1 MILKNKFI
9 CTQLKIKLMDCR
21 FCQNKLELIFAD
33 LGMSPLANSYV
44 NPDESNTGEVFFP
57 LKTFVCEKCF
67 LVQLGEFKSP
77 KEIFK
82 NYAYF
87 SSFSTSWVKHSEQY
101 VNSLIRKFKI
111 NKKNLVIEI
120 ASNDGYLLQF
130 FKKKNI
136 PVLGIEP
143 AENVA
148 KNAIKK
154 GIPTITEFFGSKLA
168 RELIKSGKKVDCII
182 ANNVLPH
189 TPELTD
195 FIKGLEILINQNGV
209 IIIQFSAYL
218 VPLIKNTQFDH
229 IYHEHFSYFSLT
241 TIKKILEKFKLEI
254 FDVEELDV
262 HGGSLR
268 LFIKKMGQT
277 KNTSNNLKK
286 LLKEEKEF
294 GIAKKE
300 KYQNF
305 QNQIL
310 EKKISIWRF
319 FSKAKKEN
327 KKIACYGAPA
337 KGNTMLNYCQI
348 GKDFINFTVD
358 KNPAKQGKLL
368 PGTHIPIFN
377 PKKIHEFKPDYLVI
391 LPWNLK
397 EEIVEEM
404 RFIRKWGGK
413 FVVLTPKVKIF

>member
-1 MILKNKFI
+1 MK
-9 CTQLKIKLMDCR
+9 CR
-21 FCQNKLELIFAD
+21 FCNSKLKIIFTD
-33 LGMSPLANSYV
+33 LGMTPLANSYV
-44 NPDESNTGEVFFP
+44 IQEKSNLGEIFFP
-57 LKTFVCEKCF
+57 LKTYVCEKCF
-67 LVQLGEFKSP
+67 LVQLGEFKTP

-87 SSFSTSWVKHSEQY
+87 SSFSKTWVKHAENY
-101 VNSLIRKFKI
+101 VNSIVKKFNFNKDSLI
-111 NKKNLVIEI
+111 VEI

-148 KNAIKK
+148 KNAVKK
-154 GIPTITEFFGSKLA
+154 GIPTVTKFFGSKLA
-168 RELIKSGKKVDCII
+168 KELKKSGKKVDCII

-189 TPELTD
+189 TPELID
-195 FIKGLEILINQNGV
+195 FIKGLELLIKPNGI

-218 VPLIKNTQFDH
+218 VPLIKNGQFDH

-241 TIKKILEKFKLEI
+241 TIKQILKKFKLEI
-254 FDVEELDV
+254 FDVEELNV

-268 LFIKKMGQT
+268 LYIKKIGQI
-277 KNTSNNLKK
+277 KNESKNLKK
-286 LLKEEKEF
+286 LLKKEKEF
-294 GIAKKE
+294 GITKKE
-300 KYQNF
+300 TYENF

-310 EKKISIWRF
+310 EKKISIWKF
-319 FSKAKKEN
+319 FSKVKKEN
-327 KKIACYGAPA
+327 KKIAGYGAPA

-377 PKKIHEFKPDYLVI
+377 LKKIHEFKPDYLII

-404 RFIRKWGGK
+404 KFIRKWGGK

>member
-1 MILKNKFI
+1 MK
-9 CTQLKIKLMDCR
+9 CR
-21 FCQNKLELIFAD
+21 FCQNKLKIIFAD

-44 NPDESNTGEVFFP
+44 NSIESEVGEVFFP

-77 KEIFK
+77 NEIFK
-82 NYAYF
+82 DYAYF
-87 SSFSTSWVKHSEQY
+87 SSFSSSWVNHAEQY
-101 VNSLIRKFKI
+101 VNSLVKKFNI
-111 NKKNLVIEI
+111 NKKNLVVEI

-154 GIPTITEFFGSKLA
+154 GIPTITKFFGSKLA
-168 RELIKSGKKVDCII
+168 IELKKSGKKVDCII

-195 FIKGLEILINQNGV
+195 FIKGLELLINPNGV
-209 IIIQFSAYL
+209 IVIQFSAYL
-218 VPLIKNTQFDH
+218 LPLIKNGQFDH

-241 TIKKILEKFKLEI
+241 TIKQILKKFKLEI
-254 FDVEELDV
+254 IDVEELNV
-262 HGGSLR
+262 HGGSIR
-268 LFIKKMGQT
+268 LYIKKIGQT
-277 KNTSNNLKK
+277 KKESKNVKK
-286 LLKEEKEF
+286 LLKKEKEF
-294 GIAKKE
+294 GITKKDT
-300 KYQNF
+300 YRNF

-310 EKKISIWRF
+310 EKKISIWKF
-319 FSKAKKEN
+319 FSVAKKEK

-377 PKKIHEFKPDYLVI
+377 LKKINEFKPDYLVI

-404 RFIRKWGGK
+404 KYIRKWGGK
-413 FVVLTPKVKIF
+413 FVVLSPKVKIF

>member
-1 MILKNKFI
+1 MK
-9 CTQLKIKLMDCR
+9 CR
-21 FCQNKLELIFAD
+21 FCQNKLKIIFAD

-44 NPDESNTGEVFFP
+44 NSIESEVGEVFFP

-77 KEIFK
+77 NEIFK
-82 NYAYF
+82 DYAYF
-87 SSFSTSWVKHSEQY
+87 SSFSSSWVNHAEQY
-101 VNSLIRKFKI
+101 VNSLVKKFNI
-111 NKKNLVIEI
+111 NKKNLVVEI

-154 GIPTITEFFGSKLA
+154 GIPTITKFFGSKLA
-168 RELIKSGKKVDCII
+168 KELKKSGKKVDCII

-195 FIKGLEILINQNGV
+195 FIKGLELLIHPNGV

-218 VPLIKNTQFDH
+218 IPLIKNGQFDH

-241 TIKKILEKFKLEI
+241 TIKKILKKFKLEI
-254 FDVEELDV
+254 FDVEELNV

-268 LFIKKMGQT
+268 LYIKKTGQT
-277 KNTSNNLKK
+277 EKESKNLKK
-286 LLKEEKEF
+286 LLNKEKEF
-294 GIAKKE
+294 GITKKE
-300 KYQNF
+300 TYRNF
-305 QNQIL
+305 QNRIL
-310 EKKISIWRF
+310 EKKINIWKF
-319 FSKAKKEN
+319 FSIAKKEN
-327 KKIACYGAPA
+327 KRIACYGAPA

-368 PGTHIPIFN
+368 PGTHIPIFSL
-377 PKKIHEFKPDYLVI
+377 KKINEFKPDYLVI

-404 RFIRKWGGK
+404 KYIRKWGGK
-413 FVVLTPKVKIF
+413 FVVLTPKVRIF

>member
-1 MILKNKFI
+1 MK
-9 CTQLKIKLMDCR
+9 CR
-21 FCQNKLELIFAD
+21 FCQNKLKIIFTD

-44 NPDESNTGEVFFP
+44 NSIESEVGEVFFP

-77 KEIFK
+77 NEIFK
-82 NYAYF
+82 DYAYF
-87 SSFSTSWVKHSEQY
+87 SSFSSSWVNHAEQY
-101 VNSLIRKFKI
+101 VNSLVKKFNI
-111 NKKNLVIEI
+111 NKKNLVVEI

-154 GIPTITEFFGSKLA
+154 GIPTITKFFGSKLA
-168 RELIKSGKKVDCII
+168 IELKKSGKKVDCII
-182 ANNVLPH
+182 VNNVLPH

-195 FIKGLEILINQNGV
+195 FIKGLELLINPNGV
-209 IIIQFSAYL
+209 IVIQFSAYL
-218 VPLIKNTQFDH
+218 LPLIKNGQFDH

-241 TIKKILEKFKLEI
+241 TIKQILKKFKLEI
-254 FDVEELDV
+254 IDVAELNV
-262 HGGSLR
+262 HGGSIR
-268 LFIKKMGQT
+268 LYIKKIGQT
-277 KNTSNNLKK
+277 KKESKNVKK
-286 LLKEEKEF
+286 LLNKEKEF
-294 GIAKKE
+294 GITKKDT
-300 KYQNF
+300 YRNF

-310 EKKISIWRF
+310 EKKISIWKF
-319 FSKAKKEN
+319 FSAAKKEN

-377 PKKIHEFKPDYLVI
+377 LKKINEFKPDYLVI

-404 RFIRKWGGK
+404 KYIRKWGGK
-413 FVVLTPKVKIF
+413 FVVLSPKVKIF

>member
-1 MILKNKFI
+1 MN
-9 CTQLKIKLMDCR
+9 CR
-21 FCQNKLELIFAD
+21 FCKSNLKTIFAD
-33 LGMSPLANSYV
+33 LGMSPLANSYITQ
-44 NPDESNTGEVFFP
+44 NNSDLGETFFP
-57 LKTFVCEKCF
+57 LKTFVCDKCF

-87 SSFSTSWVKHSEQY
+87 SSFSKTWVKHAEEY
-101 VNSLIRKFKI
+101 VDSLVKKFNF
-111 NKKNLVIEI
+111 NKESLVIEI

-143 AENVA
+143 AKNVA

-154 GIPTITEFFGSKLA
+154 GIPTLTKFFGSKTA
-168 RELIKSGKKVDCII
+168 TELKKLGKKVDCII

-189 TPELTD
+189 TPELVD
-195 FIKGLEILINQNGV
+195 FIKGLNILINPNGI

-218 VPLIKNTQFDH
+218 APLIKNGQFDH
-229 IYHEHFSYFSLT
+229 IYHEHFSYFSLS
-241 TIKKILEKFKLEI
+241 TIKKILEKFNLEI
-254 FDVEELDV
+254 FDVDELPV

-268 LFIKKMGQT
+268 IFIKKVKKSQK
-277 KNTSNNLKK
+277 KNHSEKLEK
-286 LLKEEKEF
+286 LLKFEKQF
-294 GIAKKE
+294 GITKKE
-300 KYQNF
+300 TYENF
-305 QNQIL
+305 QNKIL
-310 EKKISIWRF
+310 EKKIAIWKF
-319 FSKAKKEN
+319 FSLAKKSG

-337 KGNTMLNYCQI
+337 KGNTLLNYCQI
-348 GKDFINFTVD
+348 GTDFVDFTVD

-368 PGTHIPIFN
+368 PGTHIPIFE
-377 PKKIHEFKPDYLVI
+377 PKKIRQFKPDYVVI

-404 RFIRKWGGK
+404 KSIRKWGGK
-413 FVVLTPKVKIF
+413 FVILTPMVKIF

>member
-1 MILKNKFI
+1 MK
-9 CTQLKIKLMDCR
+9 CR
-21 FCQNKLELIFAD
+21 FCQNKLKIIFAD

-44 NPDESNTGEVFFP
+44 NSIESEVGEVFFP

-77 KEIFK
+77 NEIFK
-82 NYAYF
+82 DYAYF
-87 SSFSTSWVKHSEQY
+87 SSFSSSWVNHAEQY
-101 VNSLIRKFKI
+101 VNSLVKKFNI
-111 NKKNLVIEI
+111 NKKNLVVEI

-154 GIPTITEFFGSKLA
+154 GIPTITKFFGSKLA
-168 RELIKSGKKVDCII
+168 KELKKSGKKVDCII

-195 FIKGLEILINQNGV
+195 FIKGLELLISPNGV
-209 IIIQFSAYL
+209 IVIQFSAYL
-218 VPLIKNTQFDH
+218 IPLIKNGQFDH

-241 TIKKILEKFKLEI
+241 TIKQILKKFKLEI

-268 LFIKKMGQT
+268 LYIKKIGQI
-277 KNTSNNLKK
+277 KKENSNLKK
-286 LLKEEKEF
+286 ILNKEKEF
-294 GIAKKE
+294 GITKKE
-300 KYQNF
+300 TYRNF

-310 EKKISIWRF
+310 EKKISIWKF
-319 FSKAKKEN
+319 FSVAKKEK

-377 PKKIHEFKPDYLVI
+377 LKKINEFKPDYLVI

-404 RFIRKWGGK
+404 KYIRKWGGK

>member
-1 MILKNKFI
+1 MK
-9 CTQLKIKLMDCR
+9 CR
-21 FCQNKLELIFAD
+21 FCQNKLKIIFTD

-44 NPDESNTGEVFFP
+44 NSIESEVGEVFFP

-77 KEIFK
+77 NEIFK
-82 NYAYF
+82 DYAYF
-87 SSFSTSWVKHSEQY
+87 SSFSSSWVNHAEQY
-101 VNSLIRKFKI
+101 VNSLVKKFNI
-111 NKKNLVIEI
+111 NKKNLVVEI

-154 GIPTITEFFGSKLA
+154 GIPTITKFFGSKLA
-168 RELIKSGKKVDCII
+168 IELKKSGKKVDYII

-195 FIKGLEILINQNGV
+195 FIKGLELLINPDGV

-218 VPLIKNTQFDH
+218 IPLIKNGQFDH

-241 TIKKILEKFKLEI
+241 TIKQILKKFKLEI
-254 FDVEELDV
+254 FDVEELNV

-268 LFIKKMGQT
+268 LYIKKIGET
-277 KNTSNNLKK
+277 KKESKNLKK
-286 LLKEEKEF
+286 LLKKEKEF
-294 GIAKKE
+294 GITKKE
-300 KYQNF
+300 TYRNF

-310 EKKISIWRF
+310 EKKISIWKF
-319 FSKAKKEN
+319 FSVAKKEK

-377 PKKIHEFKPDYLVI
+377 LKKINEFKPDYLVI

-404 RFIRKWGGK
+404 KYIRKWGGK
-413 FVVLTPKVKIF
+413 FVVLSPKVKIF

>member
-1 MILKNKFI
+1 ME
-9 CTQLKIKLMDCR
+9 CR
-21 FCQNKLELIFAD
+21 FCQNKLKIIFAD

-44 NPDESNTGEVFFP
+44 NSIESEVGEVFFP

-77 KEIFK
+77 NEIFK
-82 NYAYF
+82 DYAYF
-87 SSFSTSWVKHSEQY
+87 SSFSSSWVNHAEQY
-101 VNSLIRKFKI
+101 VNSLVKKFNI
-111 NKKNLVIEI
+111 NKKNLVVEI

-154 GIPTITEFFGSKLA
+154 GIPTITKFFGTKTA
-168 RELIKSGKKVDCII
+168 IELKKSGKKVDCII

-195 FIKGLEILINQNGV
+195 FIKGLELLINPNGV
-209 IIIQFSAYL
+209 IVIQFSAYVL
-218 VPLIKNTQFDH
+218 PLIKNGQFDH

-241 TIKKILEKFKLEI
+241 TIKQILKKFKLEI

-268 LFIKKMGQT
+268 LYIKKIGQI
-277 KNTSNNLKK
+277 KKENSNLKK
-286 LLKEEKEF
+286 ILNKEKEF
-294 GIAKKE
+294 GITKKE
-300 KYQNF
+300 TYRNF

-310 EKKISIWRF
+310 EKKISIWKF
-319 FSKAKKEN
+319 FSAAKKEN

-358 KNPAKQGKLL
+358 KNPAKQGKVL

-377 PKKIHEFKPDYLVI
+377 LKKINEFKPDYLVI

-404 RFIRKWGGK
+404 KYIRKWGGK

>member
-1 MILKNKFI
+1 M
-9 CTQLKIKLMDCR
+9 
-21 FCQNKLELIFAD
+21 
-33 LGMSPLANSYV
+33 
-44 NPDESNTGEVFFP
+44 
-57 LKTFVCEKCF
+57 
-67 LVQLGEFKSP
+67 
-77 KEIFK
+77 
-82 NYAYF
+82 
-87 SSFSTSWVKHSEQY
+87 
-101 VNSLIRKFKI
+101 
-111 NKKNLVIEI
+111 EI

-154 GIPTITEFFGSKLA
+154 GIPTITKFFGSKLA
-168 RELIKSGKKVDCII
+168 IELKKSGKKVDCII
-182 ANNVLPH
+182 VNNVLPH

-195 FIKGLEILINQNGV
+195 FIKGLELLINPNGV
-209 IIIQFSAYL
+209 IVIQFSAYL
-218 VPLIKNTQFDH
+218 LPLIKNGQFDH

-241 TIKKILEKFKLEI
+241 TIKQILKKFKLEI
-254 FDVEELDV
+254 IDVEELNV

-268 LFIKKMGQT
+268 LYIKKIGQT
-277 KNTSNNLKK
+277 KKESKNVKK
-286 LLKEEKEF
+286 LLKKEKEF
-294 GIAKKE
+294 GITKKDT
-300 KYQNF
+300 YRNF

-310 EKKISIWRF
+310 EKKISIWKF
-319 FSKAKKEN
+319 FSVAKKEK

-377 PKKIHEFKPDYLVI
+377 LKKINEFKPDYLVI

-404 RFIRKWGGK
+404 KYIRKWGGK
-413 FVVLTPKVKIF
+413 FVVLSPKVKIF

>member
-1 MILKNKFI
+1 MK
-9 CTQLKIKLMDCR
+9 CR
-21 FCQNKLELIFAD
+21 FCQNKLKIIFAD

-44 NPDESNTGEVFFP
+44 NSIESEVGEVFFP

-77 KEIFK
+77 NEIFK
-82 NYAYF
+82 DYAYF
-87 SSFSTSWVKHSEQY
+87 SSFSSSWVNHAEQY
-101 VNSLIRKFKI
+101 VNSLVKKFNI
-111 NKKNLVIEI
+111 NKKNLVVEI

-154 GIPTITEFFGSKLA
+154 GIPTITKFFGSKLA
-168 RELIKSGKKVDCII
+168 IELKKSGKKVDCII

-195 FIKGLEILINQNGV
+195 FIKGLELLISPNGV
-209 IIIQFSAYL
+209 IVIQFSAYL
-218 VPLIKNTQFDH
+218 IPLIKNGQFDH

-241 TIKKILEKFKLEI
+241 TIKQILKKFKLEI
-254 FDVEELDV
+254 IDVEELNV
-262 HGGSLR
+262 HGGSIR
-268 LFIKKMGQT
+268 LYIKKIGQT
-277 KNTSNNLKK
+277 KKESKNVKK
-286 LLKEEKEF
+286 LLKKEKEF
-294 GIAKKE
+294 GITKKE
-300 KYQNF
+300 TYRNF

-310 EKKISIWRF
+310 EKKISIWKF
-319 FSKAKKEN
+319 FSVAKKEK

-358 KNPAKQGKLL
+358 KNPAKQGKVL

-377 PKKIHEFKPDYLVI
+377 LKKINEFKPDYLVI

-404 RFIRKWGGK
+404 KYIRKWGGK
-413 FVVLTPKVKIF
+413 FVVLSPKVKIF

>member
-1 MILKNKFI
+1 MK
-9 CTQLKIKLMDCR
+9 CR
-21 FCQNKLELIFAD
+21 FCQNKLKIIFAD

-44 NPDESNTGEVFFP
+44 NSIESEVGEVFFP

-77 KEIFK
+77 NEIFK
-82 NYAYF
+82 DYAYF
-87 SSFSTSWVKHSEQY
+87 SSFSPSWVNHAEQY
-101 VNSLIRKFKI
+101 VDSLVKKFNI
-111 NKKNLVIEI
+111 NKKNLVVEI

-154 GIPTITEFFGSKLA
+154 GIPTITKFFGSKLA
-168 RELIKSGKKVDCII
+168 KELKKSGKKVDCII

-195 FIKGLEILINQNGV
+195 FIKGLELLIHPNGV

-218 VPLIKNTQFDH
+218 IPLIKNGQFDH

-241 TIKKILEKFKLEI
+241 TVKQILKKFKLEI
-254 FDVEELDV
+254 IDVEELNV

-268 LFIKKMGQT
+268 LYIKKIGQT
-277 KNTSNNLKK
+277 KKESKNVKK
-286 LLKEEKEF
+286 LLKKEKEF
-294 GIAKKE
+294 GITKKE
-300 KYQNF
+300 TYRNF

-310 EKKISIWRF
+310 EKKISIWKF
-319 FSKAKKEN
+319 FSVAKKEN
-327 KKIACYGAPA
+327 S
-337 KGNTMLNYCQI
+337 MLW
-348 GKDFINFTVD
+348 
-358 KNPAKQGKLL
+358 
-368 PGTHIPIFN
+368 GTS
-377 PKKIHEFKPDYLVI
+377 
-391 LPWNLK
+391 
-397 EEIVEEM
+397 
-404 RFIRKWGGK
+404 
-413 FVVLTPKVKIF
+413 

>member
-1 MILKNKFI
+1 MK
-9 CTQLKIKLMDCR
+9 CR
-21 FCQNKLELIFAD
+21 FCQNKLKIIFAD

-44 NPDESNTGEVFFP
+44 NSIESEVGEVFFP

-77 KEIFK
+77 NEIFK
-82 NYAYF
+82 DYAYF
-87 SSFSTSWVKHSEQY
+87 SSFSPSWVNHAEQY
-101 VNSLIRKFKI
+101 VDSLVKKFNI

-154 GIPTITEFFGSKLA
+154 GIPTITKFFGSKLA
-168 RELIKSGKKVDCII
+168 KELKKSGKKVDCII

-195 FIKGLEILINQNGV
+195 FIKGLELLIHPNGV

-218 VPLIKNTQFDH
+218 IPLIKNGQFDH

-241 TIKKILEKFKLEI
+241 TIKKILKKFKLEI
-254 FDVEELDV
+254 FDVEELNV

-268 LFIKKMGQT
+268 LYIKKTGQT
-277 KNTSNNLKK
+277 EKESKNLKK
-286 LLKEEKEF
+286 LLNKEKEF
-294 GIAKKE
+294 GITKKE
-300 KYQNF
+300 TYRNF
-305 QNQIL
+305 QNRIL
-310 EKKISIWRF
+310 EKKINIWKF
-319 FSKAKKEN
+319 FSIAKKEN
-327 KKIACYGAPA
+327 KRIACYGAPA

-368 PGTHIPIFN
+368 PGTHIPIFSL
-377 PKKIHEFKPDYLVI
+377 KKINEFKPDYLVI

-404 RFIRKWGGK
+404 KYIRKWGGK

>member
-1 MILKNKFI
+1 MK
-9 CTQLKIKLMDCR
+9 CR
-21 FCQNKLELIFAD
+21 FCQNKLKLIFAD

-44 NPDESNTGEVFFP
+44 NNTESEMGEVFFP

-87 SSFSTSWVKHSEQY
+87 SSFSPSWVNHAEEY
-101 VNSLIRKFKI
+101 VNTLIKKFNI
-111 NKKNLVIEI
+111 NQKNLVVEI

-154 GIPTITEFFGSKLA
+154 GIPTITEFFGSKIA
-168 RELIKSGKKVDCII
+168 KELKKSGKKVDCII

-195 FIKGLEILINQNGV
+195 FVKGLELLINPKG
-209 IIIQFSAYL
+209 IIVIQFSAYL
-218 VPLIKNTQFDH
+218 VPLIENGQFDH

-241 TIKKILEKFKLEI
+241 TIKQILKKFNLEI
-254 FDVEELDV
+254 IDVEEINV

-268 LFIKKMGQT
+268 IYVKKIGQT
-277 KNTSNNLKK
+277 KKQSNNLRK
-286 LLKEEKEF
+286 LLKREKEF
-294 GIAKKE
+294 GITKKE
-300 KYQNF
+300 KYEKF

-310 EKKISIWRF
+310 EKKIAIWGF

-358 KNPAKQGKLL
+358 KNPAKQNKLL
-368 PGTHIPIFN
+368 PGTHIPIFD
-377 PKKIHEFKPDYLVI
+377 PKKIQEYKPDYLVI

-397 EEIVEEM
+397 DEICEEM
-404 RFIRKWGGK
+404 KLIRKWGGK

>member
-1 MILKNKFI
+1 MK
-9 CTQLKIKLMDCR
+9 CR
-21 FCQNKLELIFAD
+21 FCQNKLKIIFAD
-33 LGMSPLANSYV
+33 LGMSPLANSYLNSV
-44 NPDESNTGEVFFP
+44 ESEVGEVFFP

-77 KEIFK
+77 NEIFK
-82 NYAYF
+82 DYAYF
-87 SSFSTSWVKHSEQY
+87 SSFSSSWVNHAEQY
-101 VNSLIRKFKI
+101 VNSLVKKFNI
-111 NKKNLVIEI
+111 NKKNLVVEI

-154 GIPTITEFFGSKLA
+154 GIPTITKFFGSKLA
-168 RELIKSGKKVDCII
+168 IELKKSGKKVDCII

-189 TPELTD
+189 TPELID
-195 FIKGLEILINQNGV
+195 FIKGLELLINPNGV

-218 VPLIKNTQFDH
+218 IPLIKNGQFDH

-241 TIKKILEKFKLEI
+241 TVKQILKKFKLEI
-254 FDVEELDV
+254 FDVEELNV

-268 LFIKKMGQT
+268 LYIKKIGQT
-277 KNTSNNLKK
+277 KKESENVKK
-286 LLKEEKEF
+286 LLKKEKEF
-294 GIAKKE
+294 GITKKE
-300 KYQNF
+300 TYRNF

-310 EKKISIWRF
+310 EKKISIWKF
-319 FSKAKKEN
+319 FSVAKKEK

-358 KNPAKQGKLL
+358 KNPAKQGKVL

-377 PKKIHEFKPDYLVI
+377 LKKINEFKPDYLVI

-404 RFIRKWGGK
+404 KYIRKWGGK
-413 FVVLTPKVKIF
+413 FVVLSPKVKIF

>member
-1 MILKNKFI
+1 MK
-9 CTQLKIKLMDCR
+9 CR
-21 FCQNKLELIFAD
+21 FCQNKLKIIFAD

-44 NPDESNTGEVFFP
+44 NDVESETREVFFP

-77 KEIFK
+77 NEIFK

-87 SSFSTSWVKHSEQY
+87 SSFSPSWVKHAEQY
-101 VNSLIRKFKI
+101 VNSLVKKFNI

-130 FKKKNI
+130 FKEKNI

-154 GIPTITEFFGSKLA
+154 GIPTITKFFGSKLA
-168 RELIKSGKKVDCII
+168 IELKKSGKKVDYII

-195 FIKGLEILINQNGV
+195 FIKGLELLINPDGV

-218 VPLIKNTQFDH
+218 IPLIKNGQFDH

-241 TIKKILEKFKLEI
+241 TIKQILKKFKLEI
-254 FDVEELDV
+254 FDVEELNV

-268 LFIKKMGQT
+268 LYIKKIGET
-277 KNTSNNLKK
+277 KKESKNLKK
-286 LLKEEKEF
+286 LLKKEKEF
-294 GIAKKE
+294 GITKKE
-300 KYQNF
+300 TYRNF

-310 EKKISIWRF
+310 EKKISIWKF
-319 FSKAKKEN
+319 FSVAKKEN

-377 PKKIHEFKPDYLVI
+377 PNKIHEFKPDYLVI

-404 RFIRKWGGK
+404 KYIRKWGGK

>member
-1 MILKNKFI
+1 MK
-9 CTQLKIKLMDCR
+9 CR
-21 FCQNKLELIFAD
+21 FCQNKLKIIFAD

-44 NPDESNTGEVFFP
+44 NSIESEVGEVFFP

-77 KEIFK
+77 NEIFK
-82 NYAYF
+82 DYAYF
-87 SSFSTSWVKHSEQY
+87 SSFSPSWVNHAEQY
-101 VNSLIRKFKI
+101 VDSLVKKFNI

-154 GIPTITEFFGSKLA
+154 GIPTITKFFGSKLA
-168 RELIKSGKKVDCII
+168 KELKKSGKKVDCII

-195 FIKGLEILINQNGV
+195 FIKGLELLIHPNGV

-218 VPLIKNTQFDH
+218 IPLIKNGQFDH

-241 TIKKILEKFKLEI
+241 TIKKILKKFKLEI
-254 FDVEELDV
+254 FDVEELNV

-268 LFIKKMGQT
+268 LYIKKIGQI
-277 KNTSNNLKK
+277 KKENSNLKK
-286 LLKEEKEF
+286 ILNKEKEF
-294 GIAKKE
+294 GITKKE
-300 KYQNF
+300 TYRNF
-305 QNQIL
+305 QNRIL
-310 EKKISIWRF
+310 EKKINIWKF
-319 FSKAKKEN
+319 FSIAKKEN
-327 KKIACYGAPA
+327 KRIACYGAPA

-368 PGTHIPIFN
+368 PGTHIPIFSL
-377 PKKIHEFKPDYLVI
+377 KKINEFKPDYLVI

-404 RFIRKWGGK
+404 KYIRKWGGK

>member
-1 MILKNKFI
+1 MK
-9 CTQLKIKLMDCR
+9 CR
-21 FCQNKLELIFAD
+21 FCQNKLKIIFAD
-33 LGMSPLANSYV
+33 LGMSPLANSYLNSV
-44 NPDESNTGEVFFP
+44 ESEVGEVFFP

-77 KEIFK
+77 NEIFK
-82 NYAYF
+82 DYAYF
-87 SSFSTSWVKHSEQY
+87 SSFSSSWVNHAEQY
-101 VNSLIRKFKI
+101 VNSLVKKFNI
-111 NKKNLVIEI
+111 NKKNLVVEI

-154 GIPTITEFFGSKLA
+154 GIPTITKFFGSKLA
-168 RELIKSGKKVDCII
+168 IELKKSGKKVDCII

-195 FIKGLEILINQNGV
+195 FIKGLELLINPNGLIV
-209 IIIQFSAYL
+209 IQFSAYL
-218 VPLIKNTQFDH
+218 LPLIKNGQFDH

-241 TIKKILEKFKLEI
+241 TVKQILKKFKLEI
-254 FDVEELDV
+254 IDVEELNV

-268 LFIKKMGQT
+268 LYIKKIGQT
-277 KNTSNNLKK
+277 KKESKNVKK
-286 LLKEEKEF
+286 LLNKEKEF
-294 GIAKKE
+294 GITKKDT
-300 KYQNF
+300 YRNF

-310 EKKISIWRF
+310 EKKISIWKF
-319 FSKAKKEN
+319 FSAAKKEN

-377 PKKIHEFKPDYLVI
+377 LKKINEFKPDYLVI

-404 RFIRKWGGK
+404 KYIRKWGGK

>member
-1 MILKNKFI
+1 MK
-9 CTQLKIKLMDCR
+9 CR
-21 FCQNKLELIFAD
+21 FCQNKLKIIFAD

-44 NPDESNTGEVFFP
+44 NSIESEVGEVFFP

-77 KEIFK
+77 NEIFK
-82 NYAYF
+82 DYAYF
-87 SSFSTSWVKHSEQY
+87 SSFSSSWVNHAEQY
-101 VNSLIRKFKI
+101 VNSLVKKFNI

-143 AENVA
+143 AKNVA

-154 GIPTITEFFGSKLA
+154 GIPTITKFFGSKLA
-168 RELIKSGKKVDCII
+168 KELKKSGKKVDCII

-195 FIKGLEILINQNGV
+195 FIKGLELLIHPNGV

-218 VPLIKNTQFDH
+218 IPLIKNGQFDH

-241 TIKKILEKFKLEI
+241 TVKQILKKFKLEI
-254 FDVEELDV
+254 IDVEELNV

-268 LFIKKMGQT
+268 LYIKKIGQT
-277 KNTSNNLKK
+277 KKESKNVKK
-286 LLKEEKEF
+286 LLKKEKEF
-294 GIAKKE
+294 GITKKDT
-300 KYQNF
+300 YRNF

-310 EKKISIWRF
+310 EKKISIWKF
-319 FSKAKKEN
+319 FSVAKKEK

-377 PKKIHEFKPDYLVI
+377 LKKINEFKPDYLVI

-404 RFIRKWGGK
+404 KYIRKWGGK
-413 FVVLTPKVKIF
+413 FVVLTPKVRIF

>member
-1 MILKNKFI
+1 MK
-9 CTQLKIKLMDCR
+9 CR
-21 FCQNKLELIFAD
+21 FCQNKLKVIFAD

-44 NPDESNTGEVFFP
+44 NSTESEVGEVFFP

-77 KEIFK
+77 NEIFK
-82 NYAYF
+82 DYAYF
-87 SSFSTSWVKHSEQY
+87 SSFSPSWVNHAEQY
-101 VNSLIRKFKI
+101 VNSLVKKFDI

-154 GIPTITEFFGSKLA
+154 GIPTITKFFGSKLA
-168 RELIKSGKKVDCII
+168 IELKKSGKKVDCII

-195 FIKGLEILINQNGV
+195 FIKGLELLINPNGV
-209 IIIQFSAYL
+209 IVIQFSAYL
-218 VPLIKNTQFDH
+218 IPLIKNGQFDH

-241 TIKKILEKFKLEI
+241 TIKQILKKFKLEI
-254 FDVEELDV
+254 LDVEELNV

-268 LFIKKMGQT
+268 LYIKKTGQIE
-277 KNTSNNLKK
+277 KESKNLKK
-286 LLKEEKEF
+286 ILNKEKEF
-294 GIAKKE
+294 GITKKE
-300 KYQNF
+300 TYRNF

-310 EKKISIWRF
+310 EKKISIWKF
-319 FSKAKKEN
+319 FSAAKKEK

-377 PKKIHEFKPDYLVI
+377 LKKINEFKPDYLVI

-404 RFIRKWGGK
+404 KYIRKWGGK
-413 FVVLTPKVKIF
+413 FVVLSPKVKIF

>member
-1 MILKNKFI
+1 M
-9 CTQLKIKLMDCR
+9 T
-21 FCQNKLELIFAD
+21 
-33 LGMSPLANSYV
+33 PLANSYV
-44 NPDESNTGEVFFP
+44 IQEKSNLGETFFP
-57 LKTFVCEKCF
+57 LKTYVCEKCF
-67 LVQLGEFKSP
+67 LVQLGEFKTP

-87 SSFSTSWVKHSEQY
+87 SSFSKTWVKHAENY
-101 VNSLIRKFKI
+101 VNSIVKKFNFNKDSLI
-111 NKKNLVIEI
+111 VEI

-148 KNAIKK
+148 KNAVKK
-154 GIPTITEFFGSKLA
+154 GIPTVTKFFGSKLA
-168 RELIKSGKKVDCII
+168 KELKKSGKKVDCII

-189 TPELTD
+189 TPELID
-195 FIKGLEILINQNGV
+195 FIKGLELLIKPNGI

-218 VPLIKNTQFDH
+218 VPLIKNGQFDH

-241 TIKKILEKFKLEI
+241 TIKQILKKFKLEI
-254 FDVEELDV
+254 FDVEELNV

-268 LFIKKMGQT
+268 LYIKKIGQI
-277 KNTSNNLKK
+277 KNESKNLKK
-286 LLKEEKEF
+286 LLKKEKEF
-294 GIAKKE
+294 GITKKE
-300 KYQNF
+300 TYENF

-310 EKKISIWRF
+310 EKKISIWKF
-319 FSKAKKEN
+319 FSKVKKEN
-327 KKIACYGAPA
+327 KKIAGYGAPA

-377 PKKIHEFKPDYLVI
+377 LKKIHEFKPDYLII

-404 RFIRKWGGK
+404 KFIRKWGGK

>member
-1 MILKNKFI
+1 MK
-9 CTQLKIKLMDCR
+9 CR
-21 FCQNKLELIFAD
+21 FCQNKLKVIFAD

-44 NPDESNTGEVFFP
+44 NSTESEVGEVFFP

-77 KEIFK
+77 NEIFK
-82 NYAYF
+82 DYAYF
-87 SSFSTSWVKHSEQY
+87 SSFSPSWVNHAEQY
-101 VNSLIRKFKI
+101 VNSLVKKFDI

-154 GIPTITEFFGSKLA
+154 GIPTITKFFGSKLA
-168 RELIKSGKKVDCII
+168 IELKKSGKKVDCII

-195 FIKGLEILINQNGV
+195 FIKGLELLINPNGV
-209 IIIQFSAYL
+209 IVIQFSAYL
-218 VPLIKNTQFDH
+218 IPLIKNGQFDH

-241 TIKKILEKFKLEI
+241 TIKQILKKFKLEI
-254 FDVEELDV
+254 FDVEELNV

-268 LFIKKMGQT
+268 LYIKKTGQIE
-277 KNTSNNLKK
+277 KESKNLKK
-286 LLKEEKEF
+286 ILNKEKEF
-294 GIAKKE
+294 GITKKE
-300 KYQNF
+300 TYRNF

-310 EKKISIWRF
+310 EKKISIWKF
-319 FSKAKKEN
+319 FSAAKKEK

-358 KNPAKQGKLL
+358 KNPAKQGKVL

-377 PKKIHEFKPDYLVI
+377 LKKINEFKPDYLVI

-404 RFIRKWGGK
+404 KYIRKWGGK